1 MIIKCNLR
9 KTHFNQLLSY
19 IEHQE
24 DEGWYYGNKEQFN
37 KRHMELKQFI
47 KQVIENMPQ
56 DARKH

>member
-1 MIIKCNLR
+1 VIIKCNLR